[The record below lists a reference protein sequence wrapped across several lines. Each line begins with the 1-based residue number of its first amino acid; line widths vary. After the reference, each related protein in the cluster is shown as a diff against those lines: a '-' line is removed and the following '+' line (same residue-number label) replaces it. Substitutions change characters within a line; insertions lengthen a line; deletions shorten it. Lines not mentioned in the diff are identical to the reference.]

1 MKVKL
6 LPAQIEKLNAL
17 PTQNPQ
23 AYDLFLKG
31 DYALDR
37 AWKSGEYEKTLKPA
51 IAAFREAI
59 ALDPQFALAFAQ
71 LANAQLTEYHFGII
85 DYSAKR
91 MPELLASAKENIDRA
106 LRLQPDLPAAHSSL
120 GYWYYWGK
128 SDYET
133 ALAEFKR
140 ALSADPR
147 LFEAS
152 QGMAGIAI
160 RRGHAEQA
168 ISYLSNEL
176 EADPRNVRLFRFLA
190 ICYEMRRDFS
200 RAVVVSSRAVA
211 LDPASEVDA
220 SNLSQAIIRERGD
233 VAAAMRVLDAVPA
246 ELQHTQNLAE
256 NRKWLLTLRRDFA
269 AAKKVVEDVPLEN
282 WRSEWRRPLLLGDIQ
297 RALGQKELA
306 QKSFQ
311 EARSLVTAA
320 IAKGSEEP
328 LTHSDL
334 AYADAGLGLIDEA
347 LREADRAIELQP
359 AENDAFRG
367 PPWLV
372 DRAEVNAKLGRR
384 DEAIKLLEQMLA
396 LPVHAIAAWELKLD
410 PAWDPLRGDPRFQ
423 KLVASEEAKEAAASK

>member
-1 MKVKL
+1 
-6 LPAQIEKLNAL
+6 
-17 PTQNPQ
+17 
-23 AYDLFLKG
+23 
-31 DYALDR
+31 
-37 AWKSGEYEKTLKPA
+37 
-51 IAAFREAI
+51 
-59 ALDPQFALAFAQ
+59 
-71 LANAQLTEYHFGII
+71 
-85 DYSAKR
+85 
-91 MPELLASAKENIDRA
+91 
-106 LRLQPDLPAAHSSL
+106 
-120 GYWYYWGK
+120 
-128 SDYET
+128 
-133 ALAEFKR
+133 
-140 ALSADPR
+140 
-147 LFEAS
+147 
-152 QGMAGIAI
+152 MAGIAI